1 MARASNRTFRITV
14 FGGMAVLM
22 LAGVLLSFWPFI
34 AASRQLQ
41 AFCSAQ
47 LAGTPKAQVQTQAQ
61 ARGYVA
67 ADTAPGL
74 LLVDDPRGFGRRQ
87 CRLALDAQGRVAAP

>member
-1 MARASNRTFRITV
+1 MAQASTRALRITV
-14 FGGMAVLM
+14 FGGMAVFM
-22 LAGVLLSFWPFI
+22 LGGVLLSFWPFF
-34 AASRQLQ
+34 AATRQLQ

-47 LAGTPKAQVQTQAQ
+47 VAGTPKAQVQALAA

-67 ADTAPGL
+67 ADAAPGA

-87 CRLALDAQGRVAAP
+87 CLLALDAQGRVAAP